1 MLKLG
6 LLSCIDLLIAIIEN
20 ARLRIAQGYYEC
32 ARGTMIYHWNVF
44 AYCVGAL
51 GAHVRKQ

>member
-6 LLSCIDLLIAIIEN
+6 LLSCFDLLIAIIEN
-20 ARLRIAQGYYEC
+20 AHLRIAQGYYK
-32 ARGTMIYHWNVF
+32 RTKGTMIYHWNVF
-44 AYCVGAL
+44 GYCVGAL